1 MTNSMTGYTRMR
13 RQQMNK
19 KISDY
24 NAGIEY
30 ALRIA
35 HKGGV
40 GTRSSTERR
49 KGRRANRHNRRE
61 H

>member
-1 MTNSMTGYTRMR
+1 
-13 RQQMNK
+13 MNK